1 MGAMHATI
9 SDGERTEP
17 RENRWI
23 AADVEAILRERGWLS
38 VCEQVTVETGTAN
51 WIARAAELL
60 GPHAADREALA
71 DLLSLCFHFDPAEIL
86 RSPASHV
93 VLAREGAR
101 EVIRA
106 LALEV
111 LSDAVP
117 VDSER
122 FHALIEALKQKTIH
136 RGRALFHPVRLALAG
151 RVGEGALDRVI
162 LLLDSAAGL
171 PQLAS
176 VKNTRARILEFCA
189 ALE

>member
-1 MGAMHATI
+1 MGAMHAAI
-9 SDGERTEP
+9 SDGERAEP
-17 RENRWI
+17 RENRWT
-23 AADVEAILRERGWLS
+23 AAGVELILRERGWL
-38 VCEQVTVETGTAN
+38 TADETASTESDERK

-60 GPHAADREALA
+60 GPQSPDRETLA
-71 DLLSLCFHFDPAEIL
+71 DLLSLCFHFDPVEIL

-106 LALEV
+106 LALEL
-111 LSDAVP
+111 LSDASP

-122 FHALIEALKQKTIH
+122 FRALIEALKQKTIH

-171 PQLAS
+171 PQLAP
-176 VKNTRARILEFCA
+176 VKCTRARILEFCA
-189 ALE
+189 AVE

>member
-1 MGAMHATI
+1 MHAAV
-9 SDGERTEP
+9 SDGERDEP
-17 RENRWI
+17 RENRWS
-23 AADVEAILRERGWLS
+23 AADVESILREHGWLAS
-38 VCEQVTVETGTAN
+38 GGKISSESDTAK

-60 GPHAADREALA
+60 GPQSPDRETLA
-71 DLLSLCFHFDPAEIL
+71 DLLSLCFEFDPAEIL

-106 LALEV
+106 LALEL
-111 LSDAVP
+111 LSDAAP

-122 FHALIEALKQKTIH
+122 FHALIETLKQKTIH
-136 RGRALFHPVRLALAG
+136 RGRALFHPVRLSLAG

-171 PQLAS
+171 PQLAP